1 MKPVLADGDS
11 LRKLFTALVEQIF
24 QVQIGLVDPRVT
36 DYLADLLV
44 RFVRS
49 DVIFRIRDATGKR
62 LEVVAEMLL
71 EAELRESRPQRE
83 IHRHIGDFT
92 LFWAGVYPEFLAR
105 LQSSGR
111 KDHLI
116 DYCEQGKRSYYIAS
130 TYQEEPFESE
140 APVLR
145 RLSDQFEL
153 CSFGLNRVRREWEKL
168 PAAPAGPWTAEQ
180 N

>member
-11 LRKLFTALVEQIF
+11 LRSLFTALVEQTF
-24 QVQIGLVDPRVT
+24 QVQLGLVDPRIT

-49 DVIFRIRDATGKR
+49 DAIFRIRDVTGRR
-62 LEVVAEMLL
+62 LEEVAEMLI
-71 EAELRESRPQRE
+71 EAEQRAAKPQRE

-92 LFWAGVYPEFLAR
+92 LFWAGVYPESLGKLR
-105 LQSSGR
+105 SPDR
-111 KDHLI
+111 KDHLL
-116 DYCEQGKRSYYIAS
+116 DYCEQGKRSYFIAS
-130 TYQEEPFESE
+130 TYAEEPFESE

-168 PAAPAGPWTAEQ
+168 PAGAGPWTAEQ